1 MISEIICVGTEL
13 LTGDTVN
20 TNASYIAKRLM
31 GLSSG
36 CVWQSVVGD
45 NPSRLSDSFL
55 TALKRSEI
63 IVVTGG
69 LGPTEDDLTKETA
82 ADLLV
87 LPLYEDAKTLNE
99 ISSYFASKNR
109 EMPEMNKKQALIPK
123 GAVILENEIGTAPG
137 ILFDFDLLKNQG
149 KFYSQYKTK
158 YLILLPGPPR
168 EMKKMWETAAEP
180 YLKTKIND
188 FALVSHYMTV
198 FGIGESAAAER
209 LGDIVSG
216 KNPTVSPYAK
226 NGSVTFRITASGK
239 TEEEAEKLISP
250 VMEKMKELLSGYIVG
265 IDTASMAEVAV
276 SELKRANKTVTFAE
290 SCTGGLISKKITDVS
305 GASEVFNM
313 GAVTYS
319 NEIKSLLL
327 SVNEETLMSHGAVSK
342 ETALEMCKG
351 AALLSGADIAV
362 SVTGIAGPLGGSEE
376 KPVGTVWI
384 GIYTKDG
391 YHNAE
396 KHLFGHGRANERDY
410 IRELTAET
418 ALWKVICKLREEKQD

>member
-36 CVWQSVVGD
+36 SLWQSVVGD
-45 NPSRLSDSFL
+45 NPARLSESFL

-82 ADLLV
+82 AKLLV
-87 LPLYEDAKTLNE
+87 LPLYEDTKTLND

-137 ILFDFDLLKNQG
+137 ILFDFELLKSQG

-180 YLKTKIND
+180 YLKEKITDN
-188 FALVSHYMTV
+188 ALISHYMTV

-216 KNPTVSPYAK
+216 NNPTVSPYAK

-239 TEEEAEKLISP
+239 TVKEAEELAAPII
-250 VMEKMKELLSGYIVG
+250 EKMKELLDGYIVG
-265 IDTASMAEVAV
+265 TDVPSMADVAV
-276 SELKRANKTVTFAE
+276 SELISAKKTVTFAE

-327 SVNEETLMSHGAVSK
+327 SVKPETLKAHGAVSK

-351 AALLSGADIAV
+351 AAELSGADIGV
-362 SVTGIAGPLGGSEE
+362 SVTGIAGPGGGSEE

-384 GIYTKDG
+384 GVYSKKSG
-391 YHNAE
+391 YHQAE
-396 KHLFGHGRANERDY
+396 RHLFGHGRANERDY

-418 ALWKVICKLREEKQD
+418 ALWKVITRLREEK